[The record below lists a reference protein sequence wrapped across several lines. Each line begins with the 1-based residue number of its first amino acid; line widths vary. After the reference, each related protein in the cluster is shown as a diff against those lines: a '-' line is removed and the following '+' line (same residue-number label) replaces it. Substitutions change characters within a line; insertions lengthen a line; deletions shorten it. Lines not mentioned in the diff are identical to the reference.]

1 MDTTVYP
8 TDADL
13 LHALVP
19 LVPAATLQATL
30 DEIGLGSVPHNRLL
44 EEALVSIL
52 QTVPTLRMRL
62 LGQLHVT
69 LDQVAAM
76 LRITPSTLGHLVRAQ
91 VITVSSFGSG
101 AAQRQLIS
109 ASELLKRRPHIQ
121 QYLASWSKEV
131 TAEIAAPSART
142 HYAPITRAFLSGLGE
157 AARVPLTPDP
167 FQQAAVTASL
177 DSDVVVV
184 APSGSGK
191 TWIAERAISR
201 ALANGQT
208 VCYTTPLKA
217 LSNQKFRRFRTL
229 FGYHSVGLLTGE
241 RRENTRAPLVVAT
254 TEILRNQLYGQGP
267 FPELIILDEAHY
279 LADPDRGSAWEE
291 VMVLTPPTSL
301 LLLLSATISNAEV
314 LADWMASIRPQRP
327 ELITTEVRPVPLR
340 YGWLGEQ
347 RSVLPMG
354 LAPYLLTPVA
364 FRALQAHHLPG
375 LLQTLRGSHL
385 LPAIIFW
392 PTRRACDEAA
402 AAFREVRLSGAGE
415 RADAYYELA
424 REYPLLESHPLRQ
437 TLIGAGV
444 APHHAGHLMAWRIV
458 VEELLRAGL
467 LSSVFA
473 TTTLAAGL
481 DVPVRTVVVPNFNV
495 WDTAGPRSMSAL
507 EFHQMVGRA
516 GRRGKDRVG
525 FVLLMPEDQEA
536 LTTAQTLMTSSA
548 EPLHS
553 AFQVTYGQILALL
566 GRFEPREARE
576 FWSQTFAA
584 YEQRA
589 TTLGLQRQ
597 LETLPD
603 DPLEG
608 HPCDDRLVTRHRFHA
623 LQRRLA
629 DVRLTAPQ
637 RPSANRLRPGR
648 VVTLADGLLAV
659 LLRRLPPALQAEIRW
674 ECLAS
679 DGERRLCTTN
689 DMVGVSARLLDMS
702 DIRPSDHL
710 VTPLFS
716 SQQLPMPVAVHPLT
730 PIAVGALVRL
740 QRSGLLAVVHRVWRR
755 GAVTVM
761 EVLRADGR
769 VETCRLEQIGSY
781 YADEPL
787 HPPLSL
793 AFDVSLLLGQRVTV
807 AGRRPNRGKLVD
819 VEGSRLRGYVVIQL
833 EGGDPVRCSMRR
845 IRYVQTYSQAVL
857 EPLLAQLRDVARA
870 STSPPLGH
878 RSADDQLH
886 LHARLQELP
895 CPRCALQSA
904 CDTSLSS
911 LETLARHRRELLNT
925 ITTLQ
930 SKAGGEFER
939 RLRLLQRLGYVT
951 ERGGLSADGRW
962 AREIRHPNELVV
974 CELLRRQL
982 AITATAEEF
991 AALLAA
997 LTTERPPRRLIGH
1010 PSLFGLPELIRDLQ
1024 RLEQQHGIPSPQ
1036 LSIILTPVAQRWLD
1050 VREGEDEEIDV
1061 GRSRMPGKPLP
1072 SAGERR
1078 AACLH
1083 RWATG
1088 ASWPQLAGWAGI
1100 EEGDLER
1107 LILQT
1112 AELLQQIEHLA
1123 LPRYSALA
1131 RAAREAILRAPVT

>member
-1 MDTTVYP
+1 MDATLYP
-8 TDADL
+8 TEADL
-13 LHALVP
+13 LHALIP
-19 LVPAATLQATL
+19 LVPPATFQALL
-30 DEIGLGSVPHNRLL
+30 DELGLGSVPRHRLL
-44 EEALVSIL
+44 EEALVSIV
-52 QTVPTLRMRL
+52 QAVPALRSRL
-62 LGQLHVT
+62 FGQVHLT
-69 LDQVAAM
+69 IEQAAGL
-76 LRITPSTLGHLVRAQ
+76 LRTQPSTLKHLVKAAVLPVYAPEIGPPAHP
-91 VITVSSFGSG
+91 VIVAG
-101 AAQRQLIS
+101 
-109 ASELLKRRPHIQ
+109 ELLKQRPSIQ
-121 QYLASWSKEV
+121 QHLAELPRMAAA
-131 TAEIAAPSART
+131 AESLAKTR
-142 HYAPITRAFLSGLGE
+142 YEPITRAFLSGLGE
-157 AARVPLTPDP
+157 PARLPLIPDP

-241 RRENTRAPLVVAT
+241 RRENTGAPVVVAT

-291 VMVLTPPTSL
+291 VMVLAPPTSL

-314 LADWMASIRPQRP
+314 LADWMASVRPRRP

-354 LAPYLLTPVA
+354 LASYLLTPGA
-364 FRALQAHHLPG
+364 FRGLQAHHVPRLF
-375 LLQTLRGSHL
+375 QTLRGLHL

-392 PTRRACDEAA
+392 PTRRACDDAV
-402 AAFREVRLSGAGE
+402 AAFHDLRLPGARE
-415 RADAYYELA
+415 RADAYHELA
-424 REYPLLESHPLRQ
+424 REYPLLETHPFRH

-467 LSSVFA
+467 LSLVFA

-481 DVPVRTVVVPNFNV
+481 DVPVRTVVLPNLDV
-495 WDTAGPRSMSAL
+495 WDTDGPRAMSAL

-525 FVLLMPEDQEA
+525 FVLLLPEDQEA
-536 LTTAQTLMTSSA
+536 LNTAQTLRKSAA

-553 AFQVTYGQILALL
+553 AFQVSYGQILALL
-566 GRFEPREARE
+566 GRFAVRDARE

-589 TTLGLQRQ
+589 TILALQRQ
-597 LETLPD
+597 LEALPD
-603 DPLEG
+603 DPLEDR
-608 HPCDDRLVTRHRFHA
+608 PCDDRLTTRQRYRA
-623 LQRRLA
+623 LQRRL
-629 DVRLTAPQ
+629 TALQVMEPP
-637 RPSANRLRPGR
+637 RPATHQLRPGR
-648 VVTLADGLLAV
+648 VVTLSDGRPAV
-659 LLRRLPPALQAEIRW
+659 LLRRLPAANHAEPRW
-674 ECLAS
+674 EYLTGN
-679 DGERRLCTTN
+679 GEHGLCTARQ
-689 DMVGVSARLLDMS
+689 MVSVSARLLDMGE
-702 DIRPSDHL
+702 IHLSDHV
-710 VTPLFS
+710 VTPLFAS
-716 SQQLPMPVAVHPLT
+716 KRLPAMVEVHPLT
-730 PIAVGALVRL
+730 PLSVGALVR
-740 QRSGLLAVVHRVWRR
+740 QRRSGRLAIVHRIWRR
-755 GAVTVM
+755 GLTVVL

-769 VETCRLEQIGSY
+769 VETCRLEQIEGHYPS
-781 YADEPL
+781 EPL
-787 HPPLSL
+787 HPPLPL
-793 AFDVSLLLGQRVTV
+793 TFNPDLLLGQRVTI
-807 AGRRPNRGKLVD
+807 AARRPNRGVLVEVD
-819 VEGSRLRGYVVIQL
+819 GTRLRGRAVVQL
-833 EGGDPVRCSMRR
+833 EGGKRSTCAMRQIRFVR
-845 IRYVQTYSQAVL
+845 TYSQAGL
-857 EPLLAQLRDVARA
+857 EPLIAQLRDVARTPA
-870 STSPPLGH
+870 MLFHGRAPSY
-878 RSADDQLH
+878 DQGH
-886 LHARLQELP
+886 LHRQLQELP
-895 CPRCALQSA
+895 CPRCALQAA

-911 LETLARHRRELLNT
+911 LETLTRHRRELLKN
-925 ITTLQ
+925 IATLQ
-930 SKAGGEFER
+930 AKVGGEFER
-939 RLRLLQRLGYVT
+939 RLRLLQRLGYISEDAELT
-951 ERGGLSADGRW
+951 ANGRW

-974 CELLRRQL
+974 CELIRRQL
-982 AITATAEEF
+982 AVTASAEEF

-1010 PSLFGLPELIRDLQ
+1010 PTLFGLPELIRDLQ

-1036 LSIILTPVAQRWLD
+1036 LSAILTPVTQRGVD
-1050 VREGEDEEIDV
+1050 VGEDDDEAAEV
-1061 GRSRMPGKPLP
+1061 KRPRKLGMPLP

-1088 ASWPQLAGWAGI
+1088 APWSQLVSWAGI
-1100 EEGDLER
+1100 DEGDLER

-1123 LPRYSALA
+1123 LPRYGMLA
-1131 RAAREAILRAPVT
+1131 RAARDAILRAPVA

>member
-1 MDTTVYP
+1 MDATLYP
-8 TDADL
+8 TDTDL
-13 LHALVP
+13 LRALLSLVP
-19 LVPAATLQATL
+19 PAIMRATL
-30 DEIGLGSVPHNRLL
+30 DDLGLGSVPHNRLL
-44 EEALVSIL
+44 EDALVNIF
-52 QTVPTLRMRL
+52 QAVPALRTRL
-62 LGQLHVT
+62 LGEMHLT
-69 LDQVAAM
+69 LEQAAAM
-76 LRITPSTLGHLVRAQ
+76 LRIPLSILQRLAHTEVLAFFPSGN
-91 VITVSSFGSG
+91 SE
-101 AAQRQLIS
+101 AQRQVIS
-109 ASELLKRRPHIQ
+109 AAQLLKRRSHLQ
-121 QYLASWSKEV
+121 QQLAELSGVTPAEV
-131 TAEIAAPSART
+131 VEPLVRMR
-142 HYAPITRAFLSGLGE
+142 YAPITQAFLSGLGE
-157 AARVPLTPDP
+157 AARVPLIPDP
-167 FQQAAVTASL
+167 FQQTAVTASL

-241 RRENTRAPLVVAT
+241 RRENTRAPIVVAT

-314 LADWMASIRPQRP
+314 LADWMASIRPRRP

-347 RSVLPMG
+347 RAVLPMG
-354 LAPYLLTPVA
+354 LAPYLLTPAA
-364 FRALQAHHLPG
+364 FRAPQPHHLPG

-402 AAFREVRLSGAGE
+402 AAFRDVRLSGAGE
-415 RADAYYELA
+415 RADAYHELA
-424 REYPLLESHPLRQ
+424 REYPLLESHPLRH

-467 LSSVFA
+467 LSLVFA

-495 WDTAGPRSMSAL
+495 WDTAGPRAMSAL

-525 FVLLMPEDQEA
+525 FVLLLPENQEA
-536 LTTAQTLMTSSA
+536 LNTAQTLMTSAA

-566 GRFEPREARE
+566 GRFTLREARE

-589 TTLGLQRQ
+589 TVLALQRQ

-608 HPCDDRLVTRHRFHA
+608 RPCDDRLATRHRFHA

-629 DVRLTAPQ
+629 ELRLTEPQ
-637 RPSANRLRPGR
+637 QPAAYQLRPGR
-648 VVTLADGLLAV
+648 VITLADGYLAV
-659 LLRRLPPALQAEIRW
+659 VLRRLPPAAHAGPLW
-674 ECLAS
+674 ECLTSGA
-679 DGERRLCTTN
+679 ERRLCTAH
-689 DMVGVSARLLDMS
+689 DVVSVSARLLDMG
-702 DIRPSDHL
+702 DIRSSDHL
-710 VTPLFS
+710 VTPLL
-716 SQQLPMPVAVHPLT
+716 SQKQLPTPAAVTALTPLT
-730 PIAVGALVRL
+730 IGSLVHL
-740 QRSGLLAVVHRVWRR
+740 GRSGHLAVVHRVWRR
-755 GAVTVM
+755 GSTTVL

-769 VETCRLEQIGSY
+769 VETCRRDQIDSI
-781 YADEPL
+781 YAVERL
-787 HPPLSL
+787 HPPLPL
-793 AFDVSLLLGQRVTV
+793 NFDPRLLLGQRVTV
-807 AGRRPNRGKLVD
+807 AGCRLGRGMLADVD
-819 VEGSRLRGYVVIQL
+819 GTRLRGYAVIQL
-833 EGGDPVRCSMRR
+833 EGGKIVRCAMRR
-845 IRYVQTYSQAVL
+845 IRFVQTYSQAVL
-857 EPLLAQLRDVARA
+857 EPLFAQLRDVARTP
-870 STSPPLGH
+870 SMPLREH
-878 RSADDQLH
+878 QTTDDQSDH
-886 LHARLQELP
+886 HARLQALP
-895 CPRCALQSA
+895 CPRCALQGS
-904 CDTSLSS
+904 CDTSLPS
-911 LETLARHRRELLNT
+911 LETLTRHRRELLNT
-925 ITTLQ
+925 IATLQ
-930 SKAGGEFER
+930 AKVGGEFER

-951 ERGGLSADGRW
+951 EHGKLSTAGQW
-962 AREIRHPNELVV
+962 AREIRHPNELAV
-974 CELLRRQL
+974 CELIRRQL
-982 AITATAEEF
+982 ALSATAEEF

-1010 PSLFGLPELIRDLQ
+1010 PTLFGLPELIRDLQ

-1036 LSIILTPVAQRWLD
+1036 LSVLLTPVPQRWLD
-1050 VREGEDEEIDV
+1050 VEEGEDEEADFS
-1061 GRSRMPGKPLP
+1061 RARMPGKPLP

-1088 ASWPQLAGWAGI
+1088 APWPQLVSWAGI
-1100 EEGDLER
+1100 DEGDLER

-1112 AELLQQIEHLA
+1112 AELLQQIEHLM

>member
-1 MDTTVYP
+1 MDTILYP
-8 TDADL
+8 TDTDL
-13 LHALVP
+13 LRALIP
-19 LVPAATLQATL
+19 LVPPATIQATL
-30 DEIGLGSVPHNRLL
+30 AELGLGSVPHHRLL
-44 EEALVSIL
+44 DEAVVSIL
-52 QTVPTLRMRL
+52 EAIPVLRSRL
-62 LGQLHVT
+62 LGQVFLT
-69 LDQVAAM
+69 LDQVAAV
-76 LRITPSTLGHLVRAQ
+76 LHISPATL
-91 VITVSSFGSG
+91 
-101 AAQRQLIS
+101 RQLVQTEVLPIS
-109 ASELLKRRPHIQ
+109 SSGNSAPARQVVVAAELLRRRLNIQ
-121 QYLASWSKEV
+121 RRLAELSEATLATV
-131 TAEIAAPSART
+131 AEPLTRMR
-142 HYAPITRAFLSGLGE
+142 YEPISRAFLSGLGE
-157 AARVPLTPDP
+157 AARVPLIPDP

-217 LSNQKFRRFRTL
+217 LSNQKFRRFRAL

-241 RRENTRAPLVVAT
+241 RRENTHAPIVVAT

-291 VMVLTPPTSL
+291 VMVLTPPTSF
-301 LLLLSATISNAEV
+301 LLLLSATISNAEI
-314 LADWMASIRPQRP
+314 LADWMASIRPRRP

-354 LAPYLLTPVA
+354 LAPYLLTPMA

-375 LLQTLRGSHL
+375 ILHTLRGSQL

-402 AAFREVRLSGAGE
+402 AAFHDVRLPGAGE
-415 RADAYYELA
+415 RADAYHELA
-424 REYPLLESHPLRQ
+424 HEYPLLGSHPLRH
-437 TLIGAGV
+437 TLIGAGI

-458 VEELLRAGL
+458 VEELLRNGL
-467 LSSVFA
+467 LSLVFA

-481 DVPVRTVVVPNFNV
+481 DVPVRTVVLPNLNV
-495 WDTAGPRSMSAL
+495 WDTAGPRAMSAL

-525 FVLLMPEDQEA
+525 FVLLLPEDQEA
-536 LTTAQTLMTSSA
+536 LYTAQTLMASAA

-553 AFQVTYGQILALL
+553 AFQVSYGQILALL
-566 GRFEPREARE
+566 GRFALREARE

-589 TTLGLQRQ
+589 TILALQRQ

-608 HPCDDRLVTRHRFHA
+608 RPCNDRLVTRHRFHA
-623 LQRRLA
+623 LQRHLA
-629 DVRLTAPQ
+629 QLQLTEPQ
-637 RPSANRLRPGR
+637 RPAALQLRPGR
-648 VVTLADGLLAV
+648 VVTLADGHLAV
-659 LLRRLPPALQAEIRW
+659 LLRRLPPVAHAEQRW

-679 DGERRLCTTN
+679 GGARRLCMAN
-689 DMVGVSARLLDMS
+689 DIVSVSARLLDMS
-702 DIRPSDHL
+702 DIRLSDHV
-710 VTPLFS
+710 VTPLFAHK
-716 SQQLPMPVAVHPLT
+716 QLPPPEAVNAFT
-730 PIAVGALVRL
+730 PFAVGSLVHLR
-740 QRSGLLAVVHRVWRR
+740 QSGRLAVVHRVWRR
-755 GAVTVM
+755 GPTTVL
-761 EVLRADGR
+761 EVLRVDGR
-769 VETCRLEQIGSY
+769 VETCRLDQIDSY
-781 YADEPL
+781 YPVERL
-787 HPPLSL
+787 HPPLPL
-793 AFDVSLLLGQRVTV
+793 AFEPSLLIGQRATVT
-807 AGRRPNRGKLVD
+807 GRRPNRGRLVGI
-819 VEGSRLRGYVVIQL
+819 EGSRLRGLAVIQL
-833 EGGDPVRCSMRR
+833 DGGKLITCAMRR
-845 IRYVQTYSQAVL
+845 IRFVQTYNQAVI
-857 EPLLAQLRDVARA
+857 EPLLAQLRDVARTS
-870 STSPPLGH
+870 STPFLGRQPPPDQSPP
-878 RSADDQLH
+878 Q
-886 LHARLQELP
+886 ARLQELP
-895 CPRCALQSA
+895 CLRCALQAA
-904 CDTSLSS
+904 CDTSLHS
-911 LETLARHRRELLNT
+911 LETLTRHRRELLNT

-930 SKAGGEFER
+930 AKAGGEFER

-951 ERGGLSADGRW
+951 EQGELSPAGRW
-962 AREIRHPNELVV
+962 ARDIRHPNELVV

-982 AITATAEEF
+982 ALTAKAEEF

-1010 PSLFGLPELIRDLQ
+1010 PILFGLPELIRDLQ
-1024 RLEQQHGIPSPQ
+1024 RLEQQHGLPSPQ
-1036 LSIILTPVAQRWLD
+1036 LSLILTPVAQRWLD
-1050 VREGEDEEIDV
+1050 VGEDEDEEPDFS
-1061 GRSRMPGKPLP
+1061 RSRKPGKPLP

-1088 ASWPQLAGWAGI
+1088 APWSQLVSWAGI
-1100 EEGDLER
+1100 DEGDLER

-1112 AELLQQIEHLA
+1112 AELLQQIEHLP

-1131 RAAREAILRAPVT
+1131 RAAREAILRAPVS